1 MGNAHASCTK
11 LKNKN
16 NYILKYH
23 VKNQSHLG
31 YIKKEQSE
39 NVYIEI

>member
-16 NYILKYH
+16 YILKYH
-23 VKNQSHLG
+23 VKNQSDFT
-31 YIKKEQSE
+31 
-39 NVYIEI
+39 